1 MFIFI
6 TDFLFFLVLVFVLVS
21 VILVVLLVLS
31 PIFSC
36 PFRPFPLPS
45 SSSSLRSPLPFP
57 FILASHLVFPLLFLP
72 FLLLL
77 LLPSGKPF
85 LENNKYCFAYLN
97 SKCLQCHATP
107 VITWIRTED
116 VNSVQ
121 NTHTV
126 PLGIL
131 QQSVLLVR
139 KEREWTPEMEQK
151 KVTANGVS

>member
-31 PIFSC
+31 PIFPLS
-36 PFRPFPLPS
+36 FSPFPSSLLLVFLTVPLALSFYSCISSCFSSCFS
-45 SSSSLRSPLPFP
+45 SSSSFSSPLVNCFWNTI
-57 FILASHLVFPLLFLP
+57 FCFVYLH
-72 FLLLL
+72 
-77 LLPSGKPF
+77 K
-85 LENNKYCFAYLN
+85 KY
-97 SKCLQCHATP
+97 QQIHATP
-107 VITWIRTED
+107 VITWIKSKA

-131 QQSVLLVR
+131 RQSVLLVR